1 MKASVTIGRDSH
13 GRVNIRI
20 KDESSR
26 QTVCE
31 VRLTLEDYAMILTG
45 MSEVEGIVEY
55 GKLSVVGK
63 RKVTE
68 RRTLEIKCSDKD
80 KLREHLLDMYRHDT
94 EWTVDP
100 YLSRQTSIEP
110 LHRDGLYRVNYS
122 VYKYVDCVE
131 D

>member
-45 MSEVEGIVEY
+45 MYEVEGIVEY

-63 RKVTE
+63 RKVVE
-68 RRTLEIKCSDKD
+68 GRTLEIKCSDKD
-80 KLREHLLDMYRHDT
+80 KLREYLLDMYRHDT

-100 YLSRQTSIEP
+100 YLSSQKSIEP

-122 VYKYVDCVE
+122 VYKYINQE
-131 D
+131 E

>member
-31 VRLTLEDYAMILTG
+31 VRLTLEEYAMILTG
-45 MSEVEGIVEY
+45 MSEVEGTVEY

-63 RKVTE
+63 RKVVE

-80 KLREHLLDMYRHDT
+80 KLREYLLDMYRHDT

-100 YLSRQTSIEP
+100 YLSSQKSIVS
-110 LHRDGLYRVNYS
+110 LQRDGLYGVNYS
-122 VYKYVDCVE
+122 VYKYVDNLEV
-131 D
+131 